1 MPAKENSKIEINNLY
16 EFLKHT
22 SEQVLI
28 NSSNKYLNYQI
39 IRLSNVYGE
48 NISKLKQNN
57 RQVLTKVINNAYL
70 NKKILVF
77 GTGNYYRD
85 FVHVKDVCDA
95 IYKII
100 TKKNLNNEI
109 FNIGSGKKIK
119 LIDIFKKIRNL
130 ISKNYNFLVKIEKM
144 KVKKIN
150 SNISEVRNF
159 QASISKSLLKL
170 NWKPKTNFNY
180 GLNNLV
186 NYVFSKKN

>member
-1 MPAKENSKIEINNLY
+1 M
-16 EFLKHT
+16 
-22 SEQVLI
+22 
-28 NSSNKYLNYQI
+28 
-39 IRLSNVYGE
+39 
-48 NISKLKQNN
+48 
-57 RQVLTKVINNAYL
+57 

-85 FVHVKDVCDA
+85 FFVHVKDVCDA

-186 NYVFSKKN
+186 NYDFSKKN